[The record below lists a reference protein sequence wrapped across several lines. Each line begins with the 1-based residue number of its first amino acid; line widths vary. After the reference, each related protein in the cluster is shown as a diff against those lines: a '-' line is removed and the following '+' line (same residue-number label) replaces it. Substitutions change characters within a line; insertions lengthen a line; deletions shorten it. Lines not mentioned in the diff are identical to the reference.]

1 MEHAVD
7 TGRPKVVI
15 IWEANLHCALSIDK
29 MEGWGSIWTNYWRS
43 KIKISWKSLG
53 IPENI
58 MENMKYQVSL
68 IQDKAHSIKSRGWGT
83 QEDCFSVVSLSQLFV
98 WLSLNLWSQWL
109 SRPHPRWPLLPTT
122 QPIHAWQMEWGRIWH
137 SLSNVKTHWIVA
149 FICSSIQEKHICS
162 FKLIKIEKEKNI

>member
-83 QEDCFSVVSLSQLFV
+83 QEDCFSVVRSFSAFCLTVTESLKPMTEQTSSQV
-98 WLSLNLWSQWL
+98 ASA
-109 SRPHPRWPLLPTT
+109 PHNPTNSCLT
-122 QPIHAWQMEWGRIWH
+122 DGVGED
-137 SLSNVKTHWIVA
+137 LT
-149 FICSSIQEKHICS
+149 FI
-162 FKLIKIEKEKNI
+162 IKCENTLDSCFYL